1 MIYSKKILLT
11 VIIALWYFFPVKAG
25 ECKTGA
31 PSTSLTWTNMAIS
44 RLFELH
50 STHSEKFT
58 KLSMKKEVW
67 KIIGLKM
74 QKKGFSFTFSRCEQ
88 K

>member
-1 MIYSKKILLT
+1 MN
-11 VIIALWYFFPVKAG
+11 VLWYFSPGKAS

-31 PSTSLTWTNMAIS
+31 PSTSLTLSNVATSHLI
-44 RLFELH
+44 ELH

-58 KLSMKKEVW
+58 KLSMKKKEVW

-74 QKKGFSFTFSRCEQ
+74 QNKGVPFTFSRCEQ